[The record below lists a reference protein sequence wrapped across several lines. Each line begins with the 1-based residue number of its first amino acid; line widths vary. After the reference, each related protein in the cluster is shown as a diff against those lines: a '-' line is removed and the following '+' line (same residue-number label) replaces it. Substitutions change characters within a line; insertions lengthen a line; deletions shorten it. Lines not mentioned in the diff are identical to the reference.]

1 MEIYLEKDI
10 NIIASFL
17 QNLKF
22 RVWHVLIAFGMV
34 TLGILFLAVMLI
46 MGVLYSYFAQVQ
58 KEQLRAETSLVAQ
71 GVNLEGK
78 SYFDYLKVSGVR
90 MTWIDHEG
98 NVLYDNQYDAK
109 KMDNHANRK
118 EFKESLTDGKGESTR
133 YSSTLTT
140 KSLYLAQRL
149 DNGTVIRLSVTQHSL
164 LLLYIRMF
172 QPFALIIILA
182 ITLSIWV
189 ARYTAKRIV
198 APLNDLDLDQ
208 PLKNEAYDEISPL
221 LRRIDHHQKALSKQ
235 EALLN
240 QKKEEFDTIISK
252 IKEGIILLDAKC
264 QVISINDA
272 AQQLFQTDQTCLGK
286 NILKLT
292 MDFSFNKWLKS
303 GLDGQKQERIIHF
316 DKESYKV
323 LIRPILFEGNVTG
336 LVILLF
342 DVTEQLQNEQLR
354 HEFTANVSHE
364 LKTPLHVISGY
375 SEMLASG
382 MVSSEDTPHFAGKI
396 YKESKRMVQLVEDI
410 IKLSHLDEIDQVPM
424 ETLDV
429 YAIAKNVLDSL
440 STKASQRQIRLHLTG
455 QSTMMFGDPALI
467 HSILYNICDNAITY
481 NRDKGSVEVTITS
494 NKKDVFLAIKDTG
507 LGILKEEQNRI
518 FERFYRVDKSRSKK
532 VGGTGLGLSIVKH
545 ALKLHNATIQV
556 QSQENI
562 GTQMLLTFHK

>member
-1 MEIYLEKDI
+1 
-10 NIIASFL
+10 
-17 QNLKF
+17 
-22 RVWHVLIAFGMV
+22 MV

-118 EFKESLTDGKGESTR
+118 EFKEALTDGKGESTR

-286 NILKLT
+286 NILQLT
-292 MDFSFNKWLKS
+292 RDLSFNKWLKS
-303 GLDGQKQERIIHF
+303 GLAGQKQEGIIHF

-440 STKASQRQIRLHLTG
+440 STKASQRQIRLQLIG
-455 QSTMMFGDPALI
+455 QSTMMFGNPALI

-507 LGILKEEQNRI
+507 LGIPKEEQNRI